1 MAGGTVGLITAG
13 VGAATQAIAAG
24 KQRKMARNIRS
35 DAQSAI
41 DSMVAPDLSNPY
53 AGVTDLSDL
62 AQDLTG
68 QMSNPYSNLGVATQA
83 AEMQTQQADIA
94 LANTLD
100 TLRATGA
107 SAGGAT
113 ALAQAALQSK
123 QGVAASIE
131 KQEAENMRLRAQ
143 GEAYLQEAKIK
154 EQQRLQGVQLT
165 EGQRVQESTAKGLAF
180 QQQMEEDRYQDQLAY
195 QQSLSNYG
203 LQAGMGAMNQQWGAL
218 GSFATT
224 VGGMSAEGTFDDWGV
239 MGLNQVA
246 PKSTGG

>member
-143 GEAYLQEAKIK
+143 GEAYLQEAQIK

-195 QQSLSNYG
+195 QQSLSNFG
-203 LQAGMGAMNQQWGAL
+203 MQVGMGSMNQQWGAL
-218 GSFATT
+218 GNFATT
-224 VGGMSAEGTFDDWGV
+224 VGGMSAEGVFDDWGI
-239 MGLNQVA
+239 MGLDTEEN
-246 PKSTGG
+246 